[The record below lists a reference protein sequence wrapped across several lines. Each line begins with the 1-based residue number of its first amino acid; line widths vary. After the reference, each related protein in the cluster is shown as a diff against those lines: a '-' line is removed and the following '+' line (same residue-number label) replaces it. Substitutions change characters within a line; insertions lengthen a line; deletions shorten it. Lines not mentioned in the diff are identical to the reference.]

1 MTLADRVVVMNKG
14 KIEQIGAPNFLYHSP
29 ATRFVAGFI
38 GSPAMNF
45 LPCKL
50 ESAGDGVSVRLS
62 DTISFAV
69 PAERVQRYRPHAGKD
84 ITFGIRPEHLT
95 EAKTNGSKN
104 LATFDAGIEVVE
116 PMGNETMVFF
126 SVGGTEVC
134 GRIDPN
140 AGAKVGGTLKMAA
153 HLDHMHLIDNAT
165 GMVL

>member
-1 MTLADRVVVMNKG
+1 MNRG

-45 LPCKL
+45 IPCKL
-50 ESAGDGVSVRLS
+50 EQAGDGVTVRLT
-62 DTISFAV
+62 DQVAFAV
-69 PAERVQRYRPHAGKD
+69 PAERVQRYRAYAGKD
-84 ITFGIRPEHLT
+84 LTFGIRPEHMT

-126 SVGGTEVC
+126 SLGGVEVC
-134 GRIDPN
+134 GRTDPN
-140 AGAKVGGTLKMAA
+140 AAAKVGAAMKMAA
-153 HLDHMHLIDNAT
+153 HLDHMHLIDNAS
-165 GMVL
+165 GRVL